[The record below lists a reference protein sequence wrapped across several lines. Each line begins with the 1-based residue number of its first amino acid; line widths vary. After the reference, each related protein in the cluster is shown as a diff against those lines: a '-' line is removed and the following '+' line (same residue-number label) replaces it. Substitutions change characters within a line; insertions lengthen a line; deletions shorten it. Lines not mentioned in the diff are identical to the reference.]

1 MDILTNIVN
10 IQSDIAKLN
19 TYGLLGCL
27 LKDKTTKGSIV
38 WGTDAYA
45 ELGELFVSD
54 AEIKPELYGVIKTR
68 ARKNIEQQA
77 ERVKKHGEVFTPLWI
92 TTKMN
97 DYLDEVWFNRS
108 GVFNESRVVFK
119 KKSWKRYIDSRRMEI
134 TCGEAPYLVTRY
146 DVSTGEMI
154 PIFER
159 TGILDRKLRV
169 VSENSDNVES
179 WIKWAIRAV
188 QATYG
193 YEFQGDSLLIA
204 RVNVLM
210 TFMEHLKERWK
221 QDAPLSVYQTLIKII
236 TWNLWQMDG
245 LTGMTPYA
253 NPEDYTYQ
261 EDLFKGN
268 YVDLWAEKRNSTLLC
283 KTYDWRRDNSKV
295 YIYAKE
301 GDRPMKF
308 DFVIGNPPY
317 QEEAVGENQTFMR
330 SIYHKFM
337 DESYKVANSV
347 ELIHPARFLFNS
359 GNTSQ
364 AWNKKMLEDPHF
376 KVVYY
381 EQDSAK
387 VFPGPDIKGGVAIS
401 YRDAKKDFG
410 KIGTFTSF
418 KELNSMMKKIF
429 CHRGFKSLSNV
440 VITRTA
446 YRLTDKVHADHP
458 EAIGQLSNGHP
469 YDMSTNI
476 FERLPQIFFNEK
488 PEDKFAYIKILGR
501 ENNHRTYKYI
511 RKEYVNQV
519 VNLEKYKVFVPKSN
533 GSGALGEVL
542 TTPLIGEPLIGN
554 TESFI
559 SIGILDSKEEA
570 ENLLKYVKSKFA
582 RCMLGILKVT
592 QDNPPERWKYV
603 PLQNFNNNSDIDW
616 TKSIKEIDQQLYKKY
631 GLTKNEIQFIESHVK
646 EMN

>member
-1 MDILTNIVN
+1 MDILTNIIN

-38 WGTDAYA
+38 WGTDAYS

-154 PIFER
+154 PILER

-193 YEFQGDSLLIA
+193 YEFQGDNLLIA
-204 RVNVLM
+204 RVNVLL

-221 QDAPLSVYQTLIKII
+221 QDAPLSVYQTLINII
-236 TWNLWQMDG
+236 TWNLWQMNG

-253 NPEDYTYQ
+253 NPGDYTYQ

-268 YVDLWAEKRNSTLLC
+268 YVDLGAEKRSSTLLC
-283 KTYDWRRDNSKV
+283 KTYDWRRDNSITYV
-295 YIYAKE
+295 YVKE

-317 QEEAVGENQTFMR
+317 QEEAVGENKTFMR
-330 SIYHKFM
+330 SIYNKFM

-359 GNTSQ
+359 GNTPK
-364 AWNKKMLEDPHF
+364 AWNKKMLEDSHF
-376 KVVYY
+376 KIVCY
-381 EQDSAK
+381 EQESAK
-387 VFPGPDIKGGVAIS
+387 FFPGTSIKGGIAIS
-401 YRDAKKDFG
+401 YHDERKDFG

-418 KELNSMMKKIF
+418 TELNSMMKKVF
-429 CHRGFKSLSNV
+429 RRRGFKSLSDV

-446 YRLTDKVHADHP
+446 YRLTDKMHADHP
-458 EAIGQLSNGHP
+458 EAVRQLSNGHP

-488 PEDKFAYIKILGR
+488 PEDTFAYIKILGR
-501 ENNHRTYKYI
+501 ENNQRTYKYI

-519 VNLEKYKVFVPKSN
+519 VNLEKYKVFVPAAN
-533 GSGALGEVL
+533 GSGALGEVV

-554 TESFI
+554 TESFV
-559 SIGILDSKEEA
+559 SIGILESKEEA
-570 ENLLKYVKSKFA
+570 ENLLKYIKSKFA

-592 QDNPPERWKYV
+592 QHNPPEHWKYV

-616 TKSIKEIDQQLYKKY
+616 AKSIKEIDQQLYKKY

-646 EMN
+646 EMD

>member
-1 MDILTNIVN
+1 M
-10 IQSDIAKLN
+10 
-19 TYGLLGCL
+19 
-27 LKDKTTKGSIV
+27 
-38 WGTDAYA
+38 
-45 ELGELFVSD
+45 
-54 AEIKPELYGVIKTR
+54 
-68 ARKNIEQQA
+68 
-77 ERVKKHGEVFTPLWI
+77 
-92 TTKMN
+92 
-97 DYLDEVWFNRS
+97 
-108 GVFNESRVVFK
+108 
-119 KKSWKRYIDSRRMEI
+119 
-134 TCGEAPYLVTRY
+134 
-146 DVSTGEMI
+146 
-154 PIFER
+154 
-159 TGILDRKLRV
+159 
-169 VSENSDNVES
+169 
-179 WIKWAIRAV
+179 
-188 QATYG
+188 
-193 YEFQGDSLLIA
+193 
-204 RVNVLM
+204 
-210 TFMEHLKERWK
+210 
-221 QDAPLSVYQTLIKII
+221 
-236 TWNLWQMDG
+236 
-245 LTGMTPYA
+245 
-253 NPEDYTYQ
+253 
-261 EDLFKGN
+261 
-268 YVDLWAEKRNSTLLC
+268 
-283 KTYDWRRDNSKV
+283 
-295 YIYAKE
+295 
-301 GDRPMKF
+301 
-308 DFVIGNPPY
+308 
-317 QEEAVGENQTFMR
+317 
-330 SIYHKFM
+330 
-337 DESYKVANSV
+337 
-347 ELIHPARFLFNS
+347 
-359 GNTSQ
+359 
-364 AWNKKMLEDPHF
+364 
-376 KVVYY
+376 YY

-446 YRLTDKVHADHP
+446 YRLTDKMHADHP
-458 EAIGQLSNGHP
+458 EAVRQLSNGHP

-542 TTPLIGEPLIGN
+542 TTPLIGN